1 MNYLK
6 KGVVLSS
13 ILVLA
18 ACSSKIKNE
27 TVSEVAEVNEEEQ
40 LTFEM
45 PRMSGQEYKAI
56 DEDLSSKGIAVMNNE
71 TGEANFVVYCFG
83 ELSEVEDCMRHFTD
97 MKKDQKLSVGSITM
111 DGVEKHYAYL
121 IKN

>member
-6 KGVVLSS
+6 KGAVLSS
-13 ILVLA
+13 ILLLA

-56 DEDLSSKGIAVMNNE
+56 DEVPQTIEVCTRSRSKSSE
-71 TGEANFVVYCFG
+71 E
-83 ELSEVEDCMRHFTD
+83 R
-97 MKKDQKLSVGSITM
+97 
-111 DGVEKHYAYL
+111 
-121 IKN
+121 